1 MTKDGGLVANE
12 RMRIKLENGMAHL
25 SRGWGYQFDM
35 SAVWASKFYG
45 NIYVGTINADNL
57 AAGAPMDVYRYK
69 VFEGSTL
76 VHDFV
81 PVQRTSDGAVGL
93 YDTFGGLG
101 FRPAADA
108 QYIAAGPAYSGSDS
122 KWLEVVPSGF
132 LYILR

>member
-1 MTKDGGLVANE
+1 
-12 RMRIKLENGMAHL
+12 
-25 SRGWGYQFDM
+25 M
-35 SAVWASKFYG
+35 S
-45 NIYVGTINADNL
+45 
-57 AAGAPMDVYRYK
+57 VYRYK
-69 VFEGSTL
+69 IFESERL

-93 YDTFGGLG
+93 YDTFGNLG

-122 KWLEVVPSGF
+122 EWLEVVPSGF